1 MIYRVECHSGY
12 KYGERPT
19 AVLSEEDRYEIIEII
34 KEWKSPTGIFF
45 QVLTGPEKAF
55 ELKYEPDCD
64 EWRVRVI

>member
-1 MIYRVECHSGY
+1 
-12 KYGERPT
+12 
-19 AVLSEEDRYEIIEII
+19 VLSEEDRYEITEII

-64 EWRVRVI
+64 EWRVRAI